1 MNIDKKKKPCR
12 LISVAVALAAVVLFA
27 GQSMAAQI
35 VSHVED
41 TSVALRVKNGYD
53 TTLTIVVT
61 GSGTNFAVTAGANAQ
76 TVNGDGVT
84 DTIAELAAAFS
95 ACTNVAGTASLTVD
109 ENPSLAADSTDAELL
124 DGTYTA
130 EAGKWLEL
138 LWDTSAHL
146 SFDLYFPSRTYQ
158 AGVSAYIIDKILCL
172 PTGTGDVT
180 ASVYKDR
187 VLVAQKVITS
197 PGAYIYGASTNLVA
211 DNTVNLD
218 WTLDMPFSGADPVI
232 VRVGRATTATTG
244 VISAVIPNP

>member
-1 MNIDKKKKPCR
+1 MNKKINRICG
-12 LISVAVALAAVVLFA
+12 IMVAVATVFLLA
-27 GQSMAAQI
+27 GQVMAAQI

-41 TSVALRVKNGYD
+41 TSVALRVKNGY
-53 TTLTIVVT
+53 TGTVTMVVSGAGTQLVVT
-61 GSGTNFAVTAGANAQ
+61 CDGLATSLTNGTSY
-76 TVNGDGVT
+76 
-84 DTIAELAAAFS
+84 DTITELEAGIV
-95 ACTNVAGTASLTVD
+95 ACTNKSGEAFLTVNS
-109 ENPSLAADSTDAELL
+109 EPSLAADSTDEELL

-130 EAGKWLEL
+130 LSGAWLEL

-158 AGVSAYIIDKILCL
+158 TGVSAYIIEKILCL
-172 PTGTGDVT
+172 PIGTGDVT

-187 VLVAQKVITS
+187 VLIAQKVITS

-218 WTLDMPFSGADPVI
+218 WLLDMPFSGADPVI

-244 VISAVIPNP
+244 VISGVIPNP